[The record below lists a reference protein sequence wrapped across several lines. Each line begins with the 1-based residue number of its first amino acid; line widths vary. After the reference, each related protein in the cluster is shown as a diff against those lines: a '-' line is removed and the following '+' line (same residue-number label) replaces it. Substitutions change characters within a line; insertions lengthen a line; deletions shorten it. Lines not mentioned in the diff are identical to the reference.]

1 MNHYFNFHIT
11 EATTMLDVTVMA
23 QQQIADFF
31 KDKKEVKPIRLFLN
45 QSG

>member
-1 MNHYFNFHIT
+1 MI
-11 EATTMLDVTVMA
+11 DVTESA

-31 KDKKEVKPIRLFLN
+31 KDKEVKPVRLFLN

>member
-1 MNHYFNFHIT
+1 ML
-11 EATTMLDVTVMA
+11 EVTTTA
-23 QQQIADFF
+23 QQQISDFF